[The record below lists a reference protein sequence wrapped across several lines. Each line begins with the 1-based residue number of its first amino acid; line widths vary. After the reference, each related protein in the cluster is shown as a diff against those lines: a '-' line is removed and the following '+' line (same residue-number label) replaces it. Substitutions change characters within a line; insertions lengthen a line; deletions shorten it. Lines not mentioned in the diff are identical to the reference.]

1 MFGLKERGNK
11 AVKKLGREERISA
24 YIFLSILGFF
34 SLFPIYILLIN
45 SFKNNEE
52 IFYNPLAFPKIISWK
67 NYWDAFTSGGYAIAF
82 KNSFII
88 TTVTIILVVT
98 LSSFGA
104 YALKNKRMPYNK
116 FFQIYF
122 LACTTIP
129 VQLFIIPLYLW
140 FIRLNLLNN
149 YLGVALIYT
158 ALYTPFSMLLLL
170 SYFENIP
177 LDIEESAY
185 LDGAS
190 KWQIFWHIIVPMSK
204 SALLTI
210 VLLVTVWSWSEFI
223 AAITFLSD
231 GKMHTL
237 VIKFYTLSGRF
248 LHPWGQTFA
257 FGVMMAIPIFIT
269 FLALQKYFIK
279 GLTAGAYK

>member
-1 MFGLKERGNK
+1 M
-11 AVKKLGREERISA
+11 KKLGSKERITA
-24 YIFLSILGFF
+24 HIFLSIFGFF

-45 SFKNNEE
+45 SFKNNKE
-52 IFYNPLAFPKIISWK
+52 IFYNPLSFPESIRWE
-67 NYWDAFTSGGYAIAF
+67 NYWDAFAFGGYSLAF

-88 TTVTIILVVT
+88 TILSIVSVLI
-98 LSSFGA
+98 LSSLGA
-104 YALKNKRMPYNK
+104 YALKNKRMPHNK

-140 FIRLNLLNN
+140 FGRLNLLNN
-149 YLGVALIYT
+149 YMGVALIYT

-170 SYFENIP
+170 SYFESIP
-177 LDIEESAY
+177 IDIEESAY

-190 KWQIFWHIIVPMSK
+190 KWKIFWYIIVPMSK
-204 SALLTI
+204 SALLT
-210 VLLVTVWSWSEFI
+210 VALLVTVWTWGEFI
-223 AAITFLSD
+223 TAITFLST
-231 GKMHTL
+231 GEMHTL

-248 LHPWGQTFA
+248 SDPWGQMFA
-257 FGVMMAIPIFIT
+257 FAVMMAIPIFIT